1 MKRLL
6 FVFSMLLIA
15 SMVLGACAT
24 PTEAPA
30 PADVPPAAAPTDV
43 PAAEVPTT
51 PPPAEG
57 KTVLNVWSFTN
68 EI

>member
-15 SMVLGACAT
+15 SMVLGACAPAA
-24 PTEAPA
+24 PTEAPT
-30 PADVPPAAAPTDV
+30 DVPPAAAPTDV

-51 PPPAEG
+51 APVAEG
-57 KTVLNVWSFTN
+57 KTVLNVWPFTN
-68 EI
+68 E